1 MPSHPPMRDLDA
13 RVWRAATWSAPFVVQ
28 GILGLLLIAMWALG
42 KWPFPTHSA
51 YAGERTWMLT
61 ATLVTTLTS
70 LVFSGALW
78 QSPLPRHRGL
88 SLSIAGCSVVVL
100 IGGIIFAYLIL
111 R

>member
-1 MPSHPPMRDLDA
+1 MPSHHPMHGLDA
-13 RVWRAATWSAPFVVQ
+13 RAWRTATWSAPFVVQ

-51 YAGERTWMLT
+51 YGGERTWMLT
-61 ATLVTTLTS
+61 ATVITTLTS
-70 LVFSGALW
+70 LVFSVALW
-78 QSPLPRHRGL
+78 QSPSPRNRGL

-100 IGGIIFAYLIL
+100 IGGSIFAYLIF